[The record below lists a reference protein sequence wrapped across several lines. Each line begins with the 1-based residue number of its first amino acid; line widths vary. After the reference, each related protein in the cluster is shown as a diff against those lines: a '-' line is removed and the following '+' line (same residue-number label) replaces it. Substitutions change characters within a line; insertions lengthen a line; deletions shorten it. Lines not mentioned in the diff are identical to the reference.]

1 MGRRAFR
8 KEVGLAVV
16 ANVLIL
22 TVGFLL
28 GVIVW
33 QTTDIILG
41 MRWLGQERRKSD
53 RRKSERRHP
62 GVPEKVDP
70 NDSN

>member
-41 MRWLGQERRKSD
+41 MRWLGQERRKS
-53 RRKSERRHP
+53 ERRHP

>member
-53 RRKSERRHP
+53 RRKSDRRHP
-62 GVPEKVDP
+62 GSTGEIGPQ
-70 NDSN
+70 

>member
-1 MGRRAFR
+1 MTREIDFFII
-8 KEVGLAVV
+8 GL
-16 ANVLIL
+16 
-22 TVGFLL
+22 LL
-28 GVIVW
+28 GVIFCQVITNVYDTC
-33 QTTDIILG
+33 QFG
-41 MRWLGQERRKSD
+41 HD

>member
-1 MGRRAFR
+1 M
-8 KEVGLAVV
+8 V

-22 TVGFLL
+22 TAGFLL

-62 GVPEKVDP
+62 GSTGEIGPP
-70 NDSN
+70 

>member
-1 MGRRAFR
+1 MTHETALFT
-8 KEVGLAVV
+8 L
-16 ANVLIL
+16 
-22 TVGFLL
+22 GFLL
-28 GVIVW
+28 GIGVCQVINNVYDTC
-33 QTTDIILG
+33 QFG
-41 MRWLGQERRKSD
+41 RD